1 MNMTRT
7 GLGVLVGLLT
17 AMSLLACGT
26 ANDDAPASSISPSST
41 GPAAIRQEL
50 VRASDAVYAG
60 PYHVDVT
67 ASVGSAG
74 STLSADADPA
84 KGVVRASTHSDKD
97 PARNDEYIIIGAEMW
112 MKRSQALGRIPAG
125 RWLHVDLTT
134 RGLSPDTLKKRIGA
148 PDRSALQQM
157 LTVERTGAGE
167 YSGTMSAKGLGGQLG
182 AIADETLD
190 IRFTATVRDGRLT
203 VLNQTITVDTTRLPA
218 STGPIINRQEFS
230 AFGTPVTV
238 TRPPAGQVSEAP
250 KELYDLL
257 T

>member
-1 MNMTRT
+1 MNVTRT
-7 GLGVLVGLLT
+7 GLGVLAGLL
-17 AMSLLACGT
+17 AAASLIACGT
-26 ANDDAPASSISPSST
+26 ANDDVPASPISPSSD
-41 GPAAIRQEL
+41 PAAIRQEL
-50 VRASDAVYAG
+50 LKASDAVYAG
-60 PYHVDVT
+60 PYHVDVAVT
-67 ASVGSAG
+67 VGSAR
-74 STLSADADPA
+74 TVLCADADPA
-84 KGVVRASTHSDKD
+84 KGVVRASTHSEKD
-97 PARNDEYIIIGAEMW
+97 PTRNDEYIIIGTEMW

-134 RGLSPDTLKKRIGA
+134 TGLSPDTLTKQIGT
-148 PDRSALQQM
+148 PDRSALQQVR
-157 LTVERTGAGE
+157 TVERTGAGE

-203 VLNQTITVDTTRLPA
+203 ILNQTITVDTTRLPA
-218 STGPIINRQEFS
+218 STGPVTNRQQFS
-230 AFGTPVTV
+230 RFGTPVSV